1 MHPAEFSI
9 LLHRALEGSLGRLL
23 EFTAREDWRQDPKGL
38 HDVRVASRRVRA
50 VLELVDPSIYPKYN
64 RHLRRLKALTD
75 VLGASREHDVHLALL
90 MAQQTTNM
98 ESSALAALEHAQEL
112 LDHARWRSQKRMA
125 RDLSRLSVAECEGL
139 LRVPSL
145 PDPFAPGDAPAS
157 ARACLEPK
165 LKAALEPLSRLAI
178 QEDAQGMHAVRI
190 QTKKTRY
197 TLEILAPVIE
207 GQVEPVL
214 DRLRELQT
222 ILGEH
227 HDLATL
233 EGFLWRLHEGLTA
246 RNRILLAA
254 GLLEILGRVAEAR
267 RIWFDRFREL
277 APQLALDDFLTTLWP
292 PAASPECAP

>member
-9 LLHRALEGSLGRLL
+9 LLHRALEGRLGSLL
-23 EFTAREDWRQDPKGL
+23 ERTAREDWRQDPEAL
-38 HDVRVASRRVRA
+38 HEVRVASRRVRA
-50 VLELVDPSIYPKYN
+50 VLELVDPNIYPKYN
-64 RHLRRLKALTD
+64 RHLRRLKALTSA
-75 VLGASREHDVHLALL
+75 LGASREHDVHLALL
-90 MAQQTTNM
+90 TSQPTSSM

-112 LDHARWRSQKRMA
+112 LDLSRRRAQKRMVHE
-125 RDLSRLSVAECEGL
+125 LSRLSVADCEGL

-165 LKAALEPLSRLAI
+165 LRAALEPLSRLAI
-178 QEDAQGMHAVRI
+178 QEDAMGMHAVRI
-190 QTKKTRY
+190 QIKKTRY
-197 TLEILAPVIE
+197 TLEILAPVIQ
-207 GQVEPVL
+207 GQVEPAL

-254 GLLEILGRVAEAR
+254 GLLEVLGRVAETR
-267 RIWFDRFREL
+267 RTWFDRFRER
-277 APQLALDDFLTTLWP
+277 APQLDLEGFLTTLWP
-292 PAASPECAP
+292 SAPSRECAP